1 MSLQTRTFKVVVK
14 TATGSSVVVMYIARS
29 KNRAMEL
36 ATQDG
41 YIVLSVTALICD
53 IYDYMF

>member
-1 MSLQTRTFKVVVK
+1 MTLQTRTFKVVVK
-14 TATGSSVVVMYIARS
+14 TATGSAVVMYIARS

>member
-1 MSLQTRTFKVVVK
+1 MSLQTRTFKVAVK
-14 TATGSSVVVMYIARS
+14 TATGSAVIMYVAQS